1 MNDTKGKEMIG
12 IVVST
17 KMKNTVIVE
26 VEHSVR
32 HPLYKKAVR
41 KTKRFAAHND
51 SLDFARG
58 DKVRIVETKPI
69 SRSKHFRVLEKLT

>member
-51 SLDFARG
+51 SLDFVEG